1 MVSYAYT
8 DATIS
13 RSNAGDQGQRVAG
26 VPRHTAATWLS
37 HRFASSGRGGWTVGG
52 GLRYTGKMW
61 SGTTAISTP
70 SSLLADA
77 MVAYEAGDW
86 RVALNI
92 NNLTDKVV
100 LTQCLARGDCFY
112 GERRNV
118 LLTATYRF

>member
-1 MVSYAYT
+1 
-8 DATIS
+8 
-13 RSNAGDQGQRVAG
+13 
-26 VPRHTAATWLS
+26 
-37 HRFASSGRGGWTVGG
+37 
-52 GLRYTGKMW
+52 
-61 SGTTAISTP
+61 
-70 SSLLADA
+70 

-112 GERRNV
+112 GERRNI